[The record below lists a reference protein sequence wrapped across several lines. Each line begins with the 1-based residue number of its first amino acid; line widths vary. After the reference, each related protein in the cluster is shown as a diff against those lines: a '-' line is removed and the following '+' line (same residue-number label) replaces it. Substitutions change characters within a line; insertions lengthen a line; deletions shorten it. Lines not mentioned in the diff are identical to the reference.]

1 MSTRASRAVLVDT
14 MAVSAL
20 INASRDPQRA
30 AAYRRA
36 INDDSV
42 LVSFVT
48 ITELGFCSARCG

>member
-1 MSTRASRAVLVDT
+1 

-30 AAYRRA
+30 AANWRA
-36 INDDSV
+36 INDDSI